1 MWGKAKMGALRPCGL
16 ARGIKA
22 ILGLRPSPAGGTEF
36 PRAPADKETKGV
48 DFGKDRRMA

>member
-22 ILGLRPSPAGGTEF
+22 ILGLRPSP
-36 PRAPADKETKGV
+36 
-48 DFGKDRRMA
+48 RRGN